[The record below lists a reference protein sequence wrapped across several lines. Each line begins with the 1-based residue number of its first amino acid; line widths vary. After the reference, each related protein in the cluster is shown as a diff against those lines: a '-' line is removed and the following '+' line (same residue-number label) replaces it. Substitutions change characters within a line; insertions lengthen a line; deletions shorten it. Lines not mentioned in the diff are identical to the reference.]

1 MVRTQYDPSA
11 LRWNYSLRLPIHQP
25 AFIHSFISE
34 IITGASLVAQW
45 ERIHLPMQAIRV
57 RSLAGEDPSCLRAT
71 KSVCHN
77 YWAWVLEPSFSTG
90 ENTAVRSLCMH
101 HDWSVDPTRSN
112 QRKPKRSNEDPA
124 QPKLKKIFKWYI
136 TFYPSSWQIKEKLKQ
151 DYPELVKTEWK
162 RKLTHCWWESEWKPL
177 HILRKLPSTISTH
190 SNLSFKIYCIEF

>member
-1 MVRTQYDPSA
+1 MVKNLLANAGD
-11 LRWNYSLRLPIHQP
+11 
-25 AFIHSFISE
+25 
-34 IITGASLVAQW
+34 TGSIPGLG
-45 ERIHLPMQAIRV
+45 RFHML
-57 RSLAGEDPSCLRAT
+57 LAT